1 MAKDRIA
8 VTDETS
14 IDEAVKLMEE
24 KRFLSLPVKKNGKV
38 SYSITHHDLLRA

>member
-8 VTDETS
+8 VTEETS

-24 KRFLSLPVKKNGKV
+24 KRLLNLPVKRYGKV
-38 SYSITHHDLLRA
+38 A